1 MIFLYNTRG
10 KVMHHKNGTDK
21 IQTILIGDGFL
32 SSKDW
37 KDYGRSN
44 IWNGLLEAYGYVE
57 FKGA

>member
-32 SSKDW
+32 SPKDW

-44 IWNGLLEAYGYVE
+44 I
-57 FKGA
+57 